1 MGIICF
7 FYRQFNLLHGKIN
20 LPKRFG
26 NFMSP
31 TIRDVA
37 KRLDLSITTVSRA
50 LDGYDDVATETRQR
64 VIQTAQKM
72 GYSPNRAAR
81 QLRRQKAETIGFIL
95 PTSAKRFDEPF
106 ITEFISGLGEALS
119 EQNFDLL
126 VANAKT
132 VEMELDLYQRW
143 LQSNKV
149 DGVVLNRIQKKDWR
163 VQYLA
168 GIKFPFTAFGRSE
181 DGVGYP
187 CIRVDGAQ
195 GYVDLVQHLYEVGF
209 SHVAFIGGHK
219 NLINHIDRLKWF
231 KAAFQTC
238 DLSFDDSLVRSAD
251 MTSAGGYETAKRL
264 LVLPDPPD
272 AILCVNDETAFG
284 ALHAAHERGLT
295 VGQDVAIAGFD
306 GVLVSQHTEPPLT
319 TLDIPVPYIAHQLAQ
334 MLLSRINGVP
344 LEAEEIIIHPKLLL
358 RASTSG

>member
-1 MGIICF
+1 
-7 FYRQFNLLHGKIN
+7 
-20 LPKRFG
+20 
-26 NFMSP
+26 MSP

-37 KRLDLSITTVSRA
+37 KRLNISITTVSRA
-50 LDGYDDVATETRQR
+50 LDDYDDVAPKTRQR

-106 ITEFISGLGEALS
+106 FTEFISGLGEALS

-143 LQSNKV
+143 LQSHKV
-149 DGVVLNRIQKKDWR
+149 DGVVLNRIQQKDWR

-168 GIKFPFTAFGRSE
+168 SVKFPFTALGRSQ
-181 DGVGYP
+181 DGMDYP
-187 CIRVDGAQ
+187 CVRVDGSQ
-195 GYVDLVQHLYEVGF
+195 GYVDLIQHLYEAGF
-209 SHVAFIGGHK
+209 SRLAFIGGHK

-231 KAAFQTC
+231 KAALKTCELPFQ
-238 DLSFDDSLVRSAD
+238 DDFVLSAD
-251 MTSAGGYETAKRL
+251 MTSAGGYETAKQL

-284 ALHAAHERGLT
+284 VLHAAHEHGLT
-295 VGQDVAIAGFD
+295 VGQDFAIAGFD
-306 GVLVSQHTEPPLT
+306 GVQDSRHTKPPLT
-319 TLDIPVPYIAHQLAQ
+319 TLDIPVPDIAHQVAQ
-334 MLLSRINGVP
+334 MLLSKINGVH
-344 LEAEEIIIHPKLLL
+344 LETEEAIIHPKLLI
-358 RASTSG
+358 RASTCGQ